1 MEGIFVYLCLIH
13 VVVQQLPTQR
23 CKTIIQLKI
32 KIHLIG
38 FEKKIFF
45 FFTKNVLLD
54 MLYLLGK
61 ITCNKSMLFD
71 CEIDHEIDLILKN

>member
-23 CKTIIQLKI
+23 CKTIILQLKI

-38 FEKKIFF
+38 FEKIFF
-45 FFTKNVLLD
+45 FSYKKCT
-54 MLYLLGK
+54 
-61 ITCNKSMLFD
+61 S
-71 CEIDHEIDLILKN
+71 